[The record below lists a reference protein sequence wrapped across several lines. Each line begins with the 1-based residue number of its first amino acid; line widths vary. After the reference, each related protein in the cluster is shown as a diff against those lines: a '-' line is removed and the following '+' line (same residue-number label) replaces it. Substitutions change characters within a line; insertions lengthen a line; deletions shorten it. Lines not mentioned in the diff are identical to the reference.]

1 MTFLLKDP
9 NASLDYA
16 VDWGSDYLSD
26 DVLEASDWTLDPVEL
41 GGAAIDTSHSDL
53 LIATV
58 KVSGGVAGHV
68 YRLTNQVVTASGRV
82 DSRSI
87 MLRVEK
93 R

>member
-9 NASLDYA
+9 DATLDYA
-16 VDWGSDYLSD
+16 VDWGADYLSG
-26 DVLEASDWTLDPVEL
+26 DVIETSVWAVSPVET
-41 GGAAIDTSHSDL
+41 GGAAIEGSQADL

-58 KVSGGVAGHV
+58 NVSGGIPGRL
-68 YRLTNQVVTASGRV
+68 YRLTNQVVTASGRT

>member
-1 MTFLLKDP
+1 MTYLLKDP
-9 NASLDYA
+9 DATLDYA

-26 DVLEASDWTLDPVEL
+26 DVLDTSDWTVSPVEA
-41 GGAAIDTSHSDL
+41 GGVAIESSRSDL

-58 KVSGGVAGHV
+58 NVSGGIAGRR
-68 YRLTNQVVTASGRV
+68 YRLTNNVVTASDRV

-87 MLRVEK
+87 MLRVEQ

>member
-1 MTFLLKDP
+1 MTYLLKDP
-9 NASLDYA
+9 GATLDYS
-16 VDWGSDYLSD
+16 VDWGSDYLTG
-26 DVLEASDWTLDPVEL
+26 DVLESSAWSVAPVED
-41 GGAAIDTSHSDL
+41 GGAEIAGSESDL

-58 KVSGGVAGHV
+58 KVAGGVPGKI
-68 YRLTNQVVTASGRV
+68 YRLTNQVVTASGRA

>member
-1 MTFLLKDP
+1 MTLLLKDP
-9 NASLDYA
+9 GATLDYA

-26 DVLEASDWTLDPVEL
+26 DVLDTSDWTVSPVEA
-41 GGAAIDTSHSDL
+41 GGVAIESSRSDL

-58 KVSGGVAGHV
+58 NVSGGIAGRR
-68 YRLTNQVVTASGRV
+68 YRLTNNVVTASDRV

-87 MLRVEK
+87 MLRVEQ